1 VATKRN
7 NSPQDI
13 TPFVLAAGPF
23 IMALATWFGYPGVPV
38 IWFSFVVAAWLMQ
51 PPILTGKKDS
61 YGYPAA
67 ANGAEERKLSR
78 YQAAKA
84 LRTSLLLPVS
94 DLLPGRPVRAAWI
107 SGLAVAGLDFLLP
120 VIGNPHLTSSSGH
133 AIDAAFAFVLV
144 VALTGA
150 LRRAKGPDNPG
161 IRFDTWRGYVA
172 GHRIGAP
179 LAGIAGAL
187 LGGAVAFGLLV
198 LDARFGSSFGAKT
211 LSATKTTHPGLV
223 IASPSIVL
231 LVFAVV
237 GAWLMFL
244 AAWSKS
250 ATAGFVEITNARAQW
265 KYRWMSLKFDPTPA
279 LVDHQVL
286 GNGAVIVD
294 TFDAPAHLG
303 AVEFIKTEPRLSPL
317 VNAGGPVP
325 GSRSAIR
332 FRAVTW
338 TVPYDVSSPDATA
351 ELAALW
357 IQSGLAWVS
366 HARGV
371 PAEPLPAEIVAATSD
386 NRNDDDTVDG
396 DAPAVPVRQRLHAV
410 TTALSEFW
418 RHVKESSPTTSTLA
432 AALADDNNAAN
443 PISEDA
449 TGDSHTMA
457 DDDVDTEEENDTHDD
472 DVRQLW
478 RTTWLYSDDTIGP
491 QVFRDNALGEL
502 ETALHASVLIDHRDG
517 GTIYVGDLASES
529 ITDPTTER
537 ALLKVRTEDLWR
549 KVWQSSVKSGANLP
563 VPQIATHA
571 ERKLANGTVIHRM
584 AFAINLG
591 NDPLDYKY
599 PGVEGKLKS
608 ALGLGRTS
616 GASLA
621 AVTGYPD
628 LNNGGRPGDRHP
640 QAIYVIWSFDPVPGT
655 PKALAPSSP
664 ADQWILASIVNNAF
678 SNLKM
683 AHPEIVAV
691 RCLTRPSAPAH
702 AWEVQLRL
710 YGAVTTG
717 NVRAAAGKIADNLA
731 TPWVRV
737 SDAPDGCVLY
747 FGVVPDAESLASPAD
762 ADLVAS
768 LDWEQAFLDA
778 HVVGSVGSVP
788 TLVATSHLPSNEAVH
803 VLEFELP
810 PGVDKAMIKTALST
824 LRAGTRNAYLNVL
837 DSENGPAYVTI
848 QASVEN
854 PLPPMVPFDFSA
866 ADRSLGM
873 AFATGVDGE
882 PVEFVPK
889 QEVHLAIIGKSG
901 SGKTVAAQAL
911 LYGAAIKGY
920 EIYVIDPMKGA
931 ADFKFLEPY
940 SRAMAT
946 TIHDGAATLKAI
958 YADVERRKNLNAEYG
973 TASIAD
979 LPDDVRPAPILVFI
993 DEFTSL
999 IVSEKVPR
1007 QPFDDPE
1014 LEAERQQQLLISN
1027 DRMSIAY
1034 YTGKLAREA
1043 RSAGV
1048 SLGLGTQKLMAA
1060 SLEAVPGGGDLK
1072 SNLSRLL
1079 LGPTS
1084 QGERMSALRAFD
1096 QAPDPGETMPTG
1108 RGVWE
1113 SSIRTGVLIQAWY
1126 APATQLGEELA
1137 KRIDPLTAEQRLDIT
1152 PFLSRGAERVGV
1164 FEPDDTP
1171 FDYGDDDKVIDLGEM
1186 SFSLDD
1192 LLTVSDEVDEEST
1205 DAIVEQPAPWNI
1217 DWSAPSAD
1225 VSSVDSDDDPFA
1237 LPAAKPKLESRL
1249 VHNDDPFA

>member
-317 VNAGGPVP
+317 VNAGERVALLSSPEEGPTGPVP

-529 ITDPTTER
+529 ITDPTT
-537 ALLKVRTEDLWR
+537 
-549 KVWQSSVKSGANLP
+549 
-563 VPQIATHA
+563 
-571 ERKLANGTVIHRM
+571 
-584 AFAINLG
+584 
-591 NDPLDYKY
+591 
-599 PGVEGKLKS
+599 
-608 ALGLGRTS
+608 
-616 GASLA
+616 
-621 AVTGYPD
+621 
-628 LNNGGRPGDRHP
+628 
-640 QAIYVIWSFDPVPGT
+640 
-655 PKALAPSSP
+655 
-664 ADQWILASIVNNAF
+664 
-678 SNLKM
+678 
-683 AHPEIVAV
+683 
-691 RCLTRPSAPAH
+691 
-702 AWEVQLRL
+702 
-710 YGAVTTG
+710 
-717 NVRAAAGKIADNLA
+717 
-731 TPWVRV
+731 
-737 SDAPDGCVLY
+737 DGHC
-747 FGVVPDAESLASPAD
+747 
-762 ADLVAS
+762 
-768 LDWEQAFLDA
+768 
-778 HVVGSVGSVP
+778 
-788 TLVATSHLPSNEAVH
+788 
-803 VLEFELP
+803 
-810 PGVDKAMIKTALST
+810 
-824 LRAGTRNAYLNVL
+824 
-837 DSENGPAYVTI
+837 
-848 QASVEN
+848 
-854 PLPPMVPFDFSA
+854 
-866 ADRSLGM
+866 
-873 AFATGVDGE
+873 
-882 PVEFVPK
+882 
-889 QEVHLAIIGKSG
+889 
-901 SGKTVAAQAL
+901 
-911 LYGAAIKGY
+911 
-920 EIYVIDPMKGA
+920 
-931 ADFKFLEPY
+931 
-940 SRAMAT
+940 SR
-946 TIHDGAATLKAI
+946 
-958 YADVERRKNLNAEYG
+958 
-973 TASIAD
+973 
-979 LPDDVRPAPILVFI
+979 
-993 DEFTSL
+993 
-999 IVSEKVPR
+999 
-1007 QPFDDPE
+1007 
-1014 LEAERQQQLLISN
+1014 
-1027 DRMSIAY
+1027 
-1034 YTGKLAREA
+1034 
-1043 RSAGV
+1043 
-1048 SLGLGTQKLMAA
+1048 
-1060 SLEAVPGGGDLK
+1060 
-1072 SNLSRLL
+1072 
-1079 LGPTS
+1079 
-1084 QGERMSALRAFD
+1084 
-1096 QAPDPGETMPTG
+1096 
-1108 RGVWE
+1108 
-1113 SSIRTGVLIQAWY
+1113 
-1126 APATQLGEELA
+1126 
-1137 KRIDPLTAEQRLDIT
+1137 
-1152 PFLSRGAERVGV
+1152 
-1164 FEPDDTP
+1164 
-1171 FDYGDDDKVIDLGEM
+1171 
-1186 SFSLDD
+1186 
-1192 LLTVSDEVDEEST
+1192 
-1205 DAIVEQPAPWNI
+1205 
-1217 DWSAPSAD
+1217 
-1225 VSSVDSDDDPFA
+1225 
-1237 LPAAKPKLESRL
+1237 
-1249 VHNDDPFA
+1249 